1 MKTLLLLA
9 AMLASL
15 SASAQE
21 ANGRILVT
29 VGICD
34 QSSAE
39 SPTVWFRKV
48 DKSAHFSAAGA
59 SFGAWD
65 YTDETGKFVI
75 RGKMLAAGE
84 WELFRFETTVKNI
97 AQPFRYRPRND
108 LAYRFTIAPG
118 KVTDLGRWCAAT
130 QMTGEKYPDSDS
142 VWNMEMKLVYMHV
155 SPSRPQDVES
165 ARKPEGGGEMLE
177 VVTARPQ
184 PPERV
189 SPLLRS
195 RFVEPRVIARP
206 VERAPQGPPTVP
218 VQ

>member
-1 MKTLLLLA
+1 MRTLLLLA
-9 AMLASL
+9 AMLVAL
-15 SASAQE
+15 GASAQE
-21 ANGRILVT
+21 PEGRILVT

-39 SPTVWFRKV
+39 SPIVWFRKV

-59 SFGAWD
+59 AFGTWD
-65 YTDETGKFVI
+65 YTDDTGRFEV
-75 RGKMLAAGE
+75 RTRMLAAGE
-84 WELFRFETTVKNI
+84 WELFRFETTVKDI
-97 AQPFRYRPRND
+97 ARPFRYRPRND
-108 LAYRFTIAPG
+108 LAYRFTIEPG
-118 KVTDLGRWCAAT
+118 KVTDLGRYCAAT

-142 VWNMEMKLVYMHV
+142 VWNTEMRLVYMHV
-155 SPSRPQDVES
+155 SPTRPQDIED
-165 ARKPEGGGEMLE
+165 ARKPEGGGGMLE
-177 VVTARPQ
+177 VVSARPQ

-206 VERAPQGPPTVP
+206 VDRPPQGPPTVP

>member
-1 MKTLLLLA
+1 MRTLLVLA

-15 SASAQE
+15 GASAQE
-21 ANGRILVT
+21 GRILVT

-39 SPTVWFRKV
+39 SPIVWFRKV
-48 DKSAHFSAAGA
+48 DKNAHFSAAGA

-65 YTDETGKFVI
+65 YSDETGKFVV
-75 RGKMLAAGE
+75 RSKLLAAGE
-84 WELFRFETTVKNI
+84 WELFRFEATVRNI

-118 KVTDLGRWCAAT
+118 KVTDLGRYCAAT
-130 QMTGEKYPDSDS
+130 QMSGEKYPDSDS
-142 VWNMEMKLVYMHV
+142 VWNMQMKLVYMHV

-165 ARKPEGGGEMLE
+165 ARKPESGGEMLE

-189 SPLLRS
+189 SPLFRS

-206 VERAPQGPPTVP
+206 VERPSQGPPTVP